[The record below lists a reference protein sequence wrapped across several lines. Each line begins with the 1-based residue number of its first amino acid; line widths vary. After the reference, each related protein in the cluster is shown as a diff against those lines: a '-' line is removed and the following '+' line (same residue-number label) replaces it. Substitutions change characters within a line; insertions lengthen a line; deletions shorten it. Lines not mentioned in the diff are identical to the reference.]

1 MFYCPKNYNDP
12 YSLYRDNSIYMGNPL
27 CMDNSLYRVATMNSY
42 IRVLHSSP
50 KSPAVDVYINDILK
64 FKNLTY
70 GSFTDYV
77 EVISGDY
84 NIKLYPAGTKI
95 TPVLNKNIFIPPE
108 KIYTAAAIGTL
119 PNIDLLLVLEPKVNN
134 PSNNAYIK
142 FAHLSPN
149 AGAVDVTL
157 PDGKILF
164 KNVKYKESTDYIEV
178 PPGTYT
184 LEVKPTGTQTIAL
197 YVPNVRLKSQH
208 FYTVYAIG
216 LAGGNP
222 GLQALIPLDGSSYLD
237 FRED

>member
-142 FAHLSPN
+142 FAHL
-149 AGAVDVTL
+149 
-157 PDGKILF
+157 
-164 KNVKYKESTDYIEV
+164 
-178 PPGTYT
+178 
-184 LEVKPTGTQTIAL
+184 
-197 YVPNVRLKSQH
+197 
-208 FYTVYAIG
+208 
-216 LAGGNP
+216 
-222 GLQALIPLDGSSYLD
+222 
-237 FRED
+237 

>member
-12 YSLYRDNSIYMGNPL
+12 YSLYRDNLFYR
-27 CMDNSLYRVATMNSY
+27 DNSLYRVATMNSY

-50 KSPAVDVYINDILK
+50 NSPAVDVYINDILK
-64 FKNLTY
+64 FRNLTY
-70 GSFTDYV
+70 GTFTDYV

-95 TPVLNKNIFIPPE
+95 TPVLNKNIFIPKE
-108 KIYTAAAIGTL
+108 KIYTVAAIGTL

-184 LEVKPTGTQTIAL
+184 LEVRPTGTQTIAL
-197 YVPNVRLKSQH
+197 YVPNVRLKSQR

-216 LAGGNP
+216 LAGGHP